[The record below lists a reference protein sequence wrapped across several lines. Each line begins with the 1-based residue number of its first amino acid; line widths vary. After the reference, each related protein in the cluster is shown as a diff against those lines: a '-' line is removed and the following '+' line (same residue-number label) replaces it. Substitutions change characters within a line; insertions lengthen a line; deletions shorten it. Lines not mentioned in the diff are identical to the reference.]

1 LFFLFKEYL
10 LIQEYKED
18 ISSDFVGT
26 IIDIET
32 IGSFNERYRNTGDRR
47 EYHGIQ
53 QVIFGIINDKYLR
66 ILYITKKE
74 EVPELNKKITE
85 IVDEL
90 EKPFYAFNTAF
101 EHHVLS
107 HQLGREVVF
116 ECELQR
122 EKFESKFNAV
132 RELKIDNHGD
142 PFNDKGIM
150 CMYAWQN
157 GEFDKAIAHNRAC
170 LLKERD
176 ILLQRGYRK
185 PNGLALFL
193 K

>member
-1 LFFLFKEYL
+1 M
-10 LIQEYKED
+10 IQELKEE
-18 ISSDFVGT
+18 IVSDFKGT

-32 IGSFNERYRNTGDRR
+32 IGDFNGRYRNTGDWR
-47 EYHGIQ
+47 EYEGIQ
-53 QVIFGIINDKYLR
+53 QVIFGYVNSQYLQ
-66 ILYITKKE
+66 ILWVKQKE
-74 EVPELNKKITE
+74 EIAELNDRVTKIIDT
-85 IVDEL
+85 L

-101 EHHVLS
+101 EKNVLTC
-107 HQLGREVVF
+107 QLGRAVNV

-132 RELKIDNHGD
+132 RELRIPAHGD
-142 PFNDKGIM
+142 PFNDKGLL

-170 LLKERD
+170 LMKERD
-176 ILLQRGYRK
+176 ILLRRGYRK
-185 PNGLALFL
+185 PDNLALFT

>member
-1 LFFLFKEYL
+1 LIKEYR
-10 LIQEYKED
+10 ED
-18 ISSDFVGT
+18 IISDFVGT

-47 EYHGIQ
+47 EYESIQ
-53 QVIFGIINDKYLR
+53 QVIFGIINDRYLH
-66 ILYITKKE
+66 IFYVTSEAEI
-74 EVPELNKKITE
+74 PELNNKAAE
-85 IVDEL
+85 ILDNL

-107 HQLGREVVF
+107 HQLGKEIAF
-116 ECELQR
+116 EGELQR
-122 EKFESKFNAV
+122 EKFESKYNAV
-132 RELKIDNHGD
+132 RELRIENHGD

-157 GEFDKAIAHNRAC
+157 SEFDKAVAHNRAC

-176 ILLQRGYRK
+176 ILLKRGYRK
-185 PNGLALFL
+185 PNGLALFI

>member
-1 LFFLFKEYL
+1 MIKEYR
-10 LIQEYKED
+10 ED

-26 IIDIET
+26 VIDIET
-32 IGSFNERYRNTGDRR
+32 IGSFNERYRNTGDSR

-53 QVIFGIINDKYLR
+53 QVIFGLITSQYLQ
-66 ILYITKKE
+66 ILYITRPDE
-74 EVPELNKKITE
+74 ITELNDRVCGMI
-85 IVDEL
+85 DGL
-90 EKPFYAFNTAF
+90 ERPFYAFNTSF
-101 EHHVLS
+101 EQNVLS
-107 HQLGREVVF
+107 HQLGKRIVF

-122 EKFESKFNAV
+122 EKYESKFNAV

-150 CMYAWQN
+150 CMYAWQK

-176 ILLQRGYRK
+176 ILLKRGYRK

>member
-1 LFFLFKEYL
+1 MILEHR
-10 LIQEYKED
+10 ED
-18 ISSDFVGT
+18 ISSDFIGT

-32 IGSFNERYRNTGDRR
+32 IGSFNERYRNTGDAR
-47 EYHGIQ
+47 EYEDIR
-53 QVIFGIINDKYLR
+53 QVIFGIINDRYLQ
-66 ILYITKKE
+66 ILYVTKPDE
-74 EVPELNKKITE
+74 IAELSSKIGDM
-85 IVDEL
+85 IDGL

-101 EHHVLS
+101 EQNVLS
-107 HQLGREVVF
+107 HQLGREIVF
-116 ECELQR
+116 EGELQR
-122 EKFESKFNAV
+122 EKFESKYSAV
-132 RELKIDNHGD
+132 RELKISNHDD

-157 GEFDKAIAHNRAC
+157 GEFDRAIAHNRAC

-176 ILLQRGYRK
+176 ILLKRGYRK